1 MADEHTKTAPASAA
15 GPVSPVWAAA
25 EAGGPPPVEPTAPE
39 RSDVGA
45 GSDSSSFRGLN
56 DLYRRMGA
64 PRSARQRLAAQGI
77 VYLLFIVTC
86 IAFSIWAPDFATG
99 ATLLNIGRNAAP
111 VVVVSV
117 GMTFVIIAAEI
128 DLSVASTISLAGL
141 LGAQVLSHQGVPWIL
156 GVAAC
161 LAVGAGIGA
170 LNGVLI
176 GFLGVPSFLVTL
188 GTLEALGAVA
198 LMVTG
203 TMAIPITSPGFLS
216 VFGPGS
222 WNGLPLTV
230 WWGILVCVVGIYLL
244 HGTRFGTWVR
254 ATGDSRIA
262 ARYAGISRARVVFAV
277 FVLSGFLAA
286 FTGLLLAGRT
296 TSGDPTAGTDMELT
310 AIAAVI
316 LGGTDL
322 FGGSGTIIGTIVGAL
337 FLSAI
342 QVGLILMGASGQ
354 LQTLVTG
361 IIIIAVVTINAL
373 SRGLWR
379 Q

>member
-1 MADEHTKTAPASAA
+1 MAPDRTSSPSAP
-15 GPVSPVWAAA
+15 
-25 EAGGPPPVEPTAPE
+25 AGGPNATSSARAPAAE
-39 RSDVGA
+39 GGQRLG
-45 GSDSSSFRGLN
+45 GLT
-56 DLYRRMGA
+56 DLYRRLGG
-64 PRSARQRLAAQGI
+64 PRSARQRLTAQGI
-77 VYLLFIVTC
+77 VYLLFVLTC
-86 IAFSIWAPDFATG
+86 IAFSIWAPDFATTS
-99 ATLLNIGRNAAP
+99 TLQNIGRNAAP

-141 LGAQVLSHQGVPWIL
+141 LGAQVLSKQGVPWTL
-156 GVAAC
+156 GLVTS
-161 LAVGAGIGA
+161 LAVGGGVGA

-176 GFLGVPSFLVTL
+176 GFLGVPSFLITL
-188 GTLEALGAVA
+188 GTLEGIGALA

-203 TMAIPITSPGFLS
+203 TQSVPITAPGFLN

-222 WNGLPLTV
+222 WSGLPLTV
-230 WWGILVCVVGIYLL
+230 WWGIVVCVIAVYLL

-254 ATGDSRIA
+254 AVGDSRNA
-262 ARYAGISRARVVFAV
+262 ARYAGISKARIIIAV
-277 FVLSGFLAA
+277 FTLSGVLAA
-286 FTGLLLAGRT
+286 FTGVLLAGRT
-296 TSGDPTAGTDMELT
+296 TSGDPTSGTDMELT

-322 FGGSGTIIGTIVGAL
+322 FGGSGTIIGTVVGAL

-342 QVGLILMGASGQ
+342 EVGLILMGASGQ

-361 IIIIAVVTINAL
+361 IIIVVVVVINSLA
-373 SRGLWR
+373 RGLWR